1 MVALVGVIVCLH
13 AVGGASLEHVRRF
26 MQTALVGMQEP
37 SLTPHMLAVKGVEM
51 GLLLLRTI
59 GPLVLTALLLGV
71 AVNLLQ
77 TGFVA
82 SWQGLVP
89 DFTRLNPLTGLYRIV
104 SGRGL
109 VETLKAIGKLAIVGY
124 IAYSTL
130 SGSYPELLA
139 TIRQDIPTILAFA
152 GDLLYR
158 LALRIAL
165 FLLVLAAADYGYQR
179 WAFERSIRMTRAEVK
194 QEFKQ
199 MEGDPQI
206 KSRIRARQRQMAR
219 RRMMEAVPKADVV
232 LTNPT
237 HFAVALRYDAATMGA
252 PQVVAKGADL
262 LAARI
267 RDLAREHDVPLVQNP
282 ALARALYRSVEVGR
296 EIPAEFYAAVAEVL
310 AFVYQID
317 ARRRYAA
324 A

>member
-1 MVALVGVIVCLH
+1 MVVLVGVIVCLH

-124 IAYSTL
+124 IAYATL

-267 RDLAREHDVPLVQNP
+267 RDLAREHDVPIVQNP
-282 ALARALYRSVEVGR
+282 ALARALYRSVEIGR

-310 AFVYQID
+310 AFVYQINV
-317 ARRRYAA
+317 RRRYAA